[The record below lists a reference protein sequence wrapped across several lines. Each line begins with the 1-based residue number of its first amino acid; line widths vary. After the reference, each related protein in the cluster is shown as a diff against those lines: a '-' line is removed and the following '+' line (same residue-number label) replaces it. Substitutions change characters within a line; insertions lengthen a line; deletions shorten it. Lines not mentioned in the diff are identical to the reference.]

1 MGGGLLEDVQEF
13 ASALTLVLVGKT
25 GNGKSATGNSILG
38 TKSFISK
45 RSSSGVTM
53 KSESKTSKL
62 ADGPL
67 VNVIDTPGLFDS
79 SVDPKF
85 IRNEI
90 VSCIHMAREGIHA
103 VLVVFSVCSRFS
115 EEERTVRSGLVGL
128 FGSKIYEYM
137 IIVFTGGD
145 ELEEDEKSLEDFLS
159 GCSGPLKEILGLCG
173 NRCVLFDN
181 RTKDEAKLFSQV
193 QQLLSHVNTVLG
205 NNDGQPYTSEVFAMF
220 KKEFPGSESLMLADK
235 QLLEPI
241 IELLESKFMGLELKL
256 KKQLEEEQAARVKAE
271 LKASEE
277 KKKSEKDIKGLKDDL
292 ARAHEDLQH
301 WRCVIM

>member
-1 MGGGLLEDVQEF
+1 MIIEDVQEF

-38 TKSFISK
+38 TKGFVSR

-62 ADGPL
+62 ADGRL

-79 SVDPKF
+79 SVDPEF

-115 EEERTVRSGLVGL
+115 EEERAVISGLVDL

-137 IIVFTGGD
+137 IIVFTIGD

-181 RTKDEAKLFSQV
+181 RSKDETKKFSQV
-193 QQLLSHVNTVLG
+193 QQLVSCVNMVLG
-205 NNDGQPYTSEVFAMF
+205 NNDGQPYTTEIFAMF
-220 KKEFPGSESLMLADK
+220 KEFPERDSLMLADK
-235 QLLEPI
+235 QLLKPI
-241 IELLESKFMGLELKL
+241 IELLESKFMEMELKL

-277 KKKSEKDIKGLKDDL
+277 KRKSDEDIKGLKDDL